1 MTTFANFNA
10 IDEAADTQVEVS
22 VFKPGDAV
30 AVNPTLDEQTDLIAS
45 FGNCSTIAALLT
57 GRKTGLDQ

>member
-1 MTTFANFNA
+1 MTTFANFAA

-22 VFKPGDAV
+22 VFKPS
-30 AVNPTLDEQTDLIAS
+30 NPTFDEQDDLIAT
-45 FGNCSTIAALLT
+45 FGTCSTIAALLT